1 MIGDGIHGYHRV
13 TAFGEDCVYAWRN
26 PGGGTHFPL
35 DEEEGYDEVRDA
47 LSLKYL
53 RENRPSW
60 RDGPEFSADRDVG
73 SLLEDAAGM
82 LTRAEAAAVIERV
95 LAGLPDARSR

>member
-1 MIGDGIHGYHRV
+1 M
-13 TAFGEDCVYAWRN
+13 TAFGEDCVYVWRN

-47 LSLKYL
+47 RSLKYL
-53 RENRPSW
+53 QENRPSW
-60 RDGPEFSADRDVG
+60 RDGPEFSAGRDVG
-73 SLLEDAAGM
+73 SFLEDAAGM

-95 LAGLPDARSR
+95 LAGLSDARSR